1 MSGSEPVGLNWCV
14 SEGLECH
21 KLHLYPYQNIVCKKF
36 DSGIDHCSTV
46 WIMRLNTQQ
55 QDTPMKRSQVYFN
68 LHKRCFSVQQG
79 GKVYAHAEGVMMKNV
94 RFNVSK
100 AGQRKVRE
108 TGRKNVHAR
117 VTGYGAVYDESK
129 EHLPVVL
136 DDCVV
141 SHLREY
147 IESLSEKYSRA
158 TYNPYKNDTFVFKD
172 TGEPVTEA
180 HVISVFT
187 KDGRPAVY
195 ARIT

>member
-1 MSGSEPVGLNWCV
+1 
-14 SEGLECH
+14 
-21 KLHLYPYQNIVCKKF
+21 
-36 DSGIDHCSTV
+36 
-46 WIMRLNTQQ
+46 
-55 QDTPMKRSQVYFN
+55 MKRSQVYFN
-68 LHKRCFSVQQG
+68 LHKRCFSVQQS

-147 IESLSEKYSRA
+147 IESLSEIYSRA
-158 TYNPYKNDTFVFKD
+158 TYNPYKNDTFVD
-172 TGEPVTEA
+172 SVTGEALHDASKVLMFTREGAGPVILYKRTLA
-180 HVISVFT
+180 
-187 KDGRPAVY
+187 D
-195 ARIT
+195 